1 MKIAIILNGI
11 SRKKKRFYK
20 SILPALQQKFS
31 VSIFETRFVNHAHQ
45 LAAEAVTD
53 KYDIILSAGGDGTLH
68 QVVNGM
74 MSIAHPNQLP
84 TLGLIPLGSGN
95 DFANTIGATAN
106 PAELVELLSINQ
118 PRPIDLGKLICKDA
132 SNQERVKYFINAC
145 SVGMGPATVTQMAK
159 APQWLGADLRYLQ
172 SIVRTFLSHTPEPIE
187 IKTSDWNWVG
197 KVRVLAIANG
207 KSFGNKIYIAPDA
220 KPDNGVF
227 STFLVSDVPLLKFL
241 FYLQVVKGKKKVKD
255 PDVIYSTTTK
265 IEITSSQSV
274 AIEAE
279 GELMGFLPAVME
291 VLPARI
297 MFLRK

>member
-11 SRKKKRFYK
+11 SRKKKTFYE

-31 VSIFETRFVNHAHQ
+31 VFIFETRFANHAHR
-45 LAAEAVTD
+45 LAAAAVTD
-53 KYDIILSAGGDGTLH
+53 KYNIILSAGGDGTLH

-106 PAELVELLSINQ
+106 PAELLELLSINQ
-118 PRPIDLGKLICKDA
+118 PRPIDLGKLICQDA
-132 SNQERVKYFINAC
+132 SNQEQVKYFINAC
-145 SVGMGPATVTQMAK
+145 SVGMGPATVKQMAK

-172 SIVRTFLSHTPEPIE
+172 SIVRAFFAHIPEQIE
-187 IKTSDWNWVG
+187 IKTSGWNWVG

-207 KSFGNKIYIAPDA
+207 KSFGSKIYIAPDA
-220 KPDNGVF
+220 KPDDGVF
-227 STFLVSDVPLLKFL
+227 STFLVTDVPLLKFL

-255 PDVIYSTTTK
+255 PDVVYSTSTK
-265 IEITSSQSV
+265 IEITAPQSV

-279 GELMGFLPAVME
+279 GELIGFLPTFVE
-291 VLPARI
+291 VLPAQI
-297 MFLRK
+297 KFLRK

>member
-1 MKIAIILNGI
+1 VKIAIILNGI
-11 SRKKKRFYK
+11 SRKKKNFYE

-31 VSIFETRFVNHAHQ
+31 VFIFETRFANHAQQ
-45 LAAEAVTD
+45 LAAAAVTD

-106 PAELVELLSINQ
+106 PAELLELLSINR
-118 PRPIDLGKLICKDA
+118 PRPIDLGKLICQDA
-132 SNQERVKYFINAC
+132 SNQEIVKYFINAC
-145 SVGMGPATVTQMAK
+145 SVGMGPATVKQMAK

-172 SIVRTFLSHTPEPIE
+172 SIVRAFFAHVPEPIE
-187 IKTSDWNWVG
+187 IRTSGWNWVG
-197 KVRVLAIANG
+197 KARVLAIANG
-207 KSFGNKIYIAPDA
+207 KSFGSKIYIAPDA
-220 KPDNGVF
+220 KPDDGVL

-255 PDVIYSTTTK
+255 SNVVYSTTTK
-265 IEITSSQSV
+265 IEISAPQSV

-279 GELMGFLPAVME
+279 GELIGFLPTVVE
-291 VLPARI
+291 VLQAQ
-297 MFLRK
+297 MKFLRK

>member
-11 SRKKKRFYK
+11 SRKKKTFYK
-20 SILPALQQKFS
+20 FILPALQQKFS
-31 VSIFETRFVNHAHQ
+31 VNIFETRFANHAHQ
-45 LAAEAVTD
+45 LAADAVTE

-74 MSIAHPNQLP
+74 MSVALQNQLP

-95 DFANTIGATAN
+95 DFANTIGATTN
-106 PAELVELLSINQ
+106 PADLLKLLSINQ

-132 SNQERVKYFINAC
+132 NNQELVKYFINVC
-145 SVGMGPATVTQMAK
+145 SVGMGPATVKQMVK

-172 SIVRTFLSHTPEPIE
+172 SIVRAFFSHTPDSIE

-207 KSFGNKIYIAPDA
+207 TSFGSKIYIAPDA
-220 KPDNGVF
+220 KPDDGVF
-227 STFLVSDVPLLKFL
+227 STFLVSDIPLFKFL
-241 FYLQVVKGKKKVKD
+241 FYLQVVKGKKKVD
-255 PDVIYSTTTK
+255 DLSVVYSTTTN
-265 IEITSSQSV
+265 IEITSSEYV

-279 GELMGFLPAVME
+279 GELMGFLPAVVE
-291 VLPARI
+291 VLPAQ
-297 MFLRK
+297 MKFLRK